1 MSSKNI
7 IAVLGPTAV
16 GKTDKAIELAIE
28 HQCQVISCDSRQ
40 LYTELNIGVA
50 KPDADQ
56 LAKVKH
62 YFISNISI
70 HEHYTAGRYA
80 ADARQLINQLFDT
93 FDTLVVVGGTGLYI
107 KALLEGLDQL
117 PERNEALRDELD
129 NILEK
134 EGIETLQKRLREKSE
149 EIYAKTE
156 ILNPQRLIRAIEIA
170 EGRTIRNTD
179 IPAFKYPFELKTIVM
194 EMERE
199 RLYERINL
207 RVDMMIEAG
216 LEEEA
221 RGLYSMRELNALQTV
236 GYTEWWPFFEGEY
249 SREKAIELIKQ
260 HSRNYAKRQITWFKN
275 QI

>member
-28 HQCQVISCDSRQ
+28 HQCPVISCDSRQ

-129 NILEK
+129 NSLEK

-236 GYTEWWPFFEGEY
+236 GYSEWWPFFEGEY

>member
-1 MSSKNI
+1 MNSKKL

-16 GKTDKAIELAIE
+16 GKTDKAIEIAIDN
-28 HQCQVISCDSRQ
+28 QCPIISCDSRQ
-40 LYTELNIGVA
+40 LYKELNIGVA
-50 KPDADQ
+50 KPDSEQ

-70 HEHYTAGRYA
+70 QEHYTAGRYA
-80 ADARQLINQLFDT
+80 ADARQLINHLFDT

-117 PERNEALRDELD
+117 PERNEELRNELEQ
-129 NILEK
+129 ILEK
-134 EGIETLQKRLREKSE
+134 EGIEILQNRLREKSA
-149 EIYAKTE
+149 EIYTKTE
-156 ILNPQRLIRAIEIA
+156 TLNPQRLIRAIEIA
-170 EGRTIRNTD
+170 EGKTIRNTD
-179 IPAFKYPFELKTIVM
+179 IPSFKYPFELETIVM
-194 EMERE
+194 EMDRE

-207 RVDMMIEAG
+207 RVDLMVESG
-216 LEEEA
+216 LEDEA
-221 RGLYSMRELNALQTV
+221 RNFYSMRELNALQTV
-236 GYTEWWPFFEGEY
+236 GYSEWWPYFDGEY